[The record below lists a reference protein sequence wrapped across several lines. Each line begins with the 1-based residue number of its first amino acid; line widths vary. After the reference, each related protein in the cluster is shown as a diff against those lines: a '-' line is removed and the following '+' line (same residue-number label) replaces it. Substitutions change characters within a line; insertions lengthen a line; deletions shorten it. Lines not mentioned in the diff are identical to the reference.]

1 MNLMLE
7 AEKMTTRKEA
17 HQYLKEMFAFPD
29 YYGRNLDAL
38 YDCLTEL
45 KDEQVEFYH
54 AGEELEKENYF
65 AKVYRTFLEAAEA
78 NSGLVI
84 REDRMADE
92 EESKEEDERENEE
105 INDGK

>member
-1 MNLMLE
+1 MNLILE

-29 YYGRNLDAL
+29 YYGKNLDAL

-45 KDEQVEFYH
+45 KDVQVEFYH

-65 AKVYRTFLEAAEA
+65 TKVYRTFIEAAEA

-84 REDRMADE
+84 REERMADE
-92 EESKEEDERENEE
+92 EENKEEDEKENEE

>member
-45 KDEQVEFYH
+45 KDAQVEFYH